1 EISPADISQSPTLT
15 QGMTRA
21 GVILGTAAYMSPEQA
36 RGHAVDKRTD
46 IWAFGSVLYEM
57 LSGKMAFPGDDI
69 TDILAAIIRAEPLWS
84 ALPDGSHPRLRELL
98 ERCLEKDARLRWHDI
113 ADVRVDIEKVQENPD
128 EPRVEPPV
136 LSQTNSRSRLTW
148 GVVTFA
154 LGALLAGFAA
164 WNLVPRPAAD
174 SRTVRFSF
182 DVPSGPNQGIINGV
196 EGRIAISPNG
206 ERIAYL
212 GTRTEDLED
221 ASAEP
226 VRQIY
231 LRAMDQSD
239 GTPIPGT
246 EGAKGLFFSPDSAW
260 VGFVAGGKLQKV
272 PIAGGAPLDITNVSR
287 VLGADWG
294 PDDRIIYGG
303 GISTGLMQV
312 SAAGGTPKVLTSLD
326 PEKGEITHGYPEI
339 LPDGRTVLFTIGT
352 QDGSR
357 IARLSL
363 DTGDWEDL
371 SLSGST
377 PRYLPA
383 GYIAFS
389 QNGNLRLV
397 PFDLGSM
404 QPGGSVQ
411 PVQDGIEAMSF
422 AGLEIVSFD
431 LSPTGDL
438 VFVPGSLGFRTQPVW
453 VDRTGEETIIDASPG
468 MYFGAHISPDGS
480 RIVTTRT
487 DEQGIGEVWVM
498 NIDGSQAFPVAD
510 DGANYNPVWT
520 PDGDTLTYT
529 FNGNMF
535 ETLVDEDAERTEFLR
550 REKYQYPS
558 SWSPDGQFLAFR
570 EGSSDGSSIWIMSRG
585 GDPEPL
591 ADLSFNSFAPRFAPQ
606 GGWIAYHSDESGQVE
621 VYVRRYPGT
630 ERAEPVSRGREPV
643 WSRDGRELFYRS
655 GDRMMA
661 VEIQTEPEFESGE
674 PVELW
679 TSPYFSQEGLFTNYD
694 VASDGRFLMLGIPN
708 LDEAET
714 MTINVVL
721 DWFEELKE
729 RVPVP

>member
-1 EISPADISQSPTLT
+1 
-15 QGMTRA
+15 MTRA

-36 RGHAVDKRTD
+36 RGRKVDKRTD
-46 IWAFGSVLYEM
+46 IWAFGCVLYEM

-84 ALPDGSHPRLRELL
+84 DLPDGSHPRLRELL

-113 ADVRVDIEKVQENPD
+113 ADVRVDIEKVQANPD
-128 EPRVEPPV
+128 ESRVEPQV
-136 LSQTNSRSRLTW
+136 LPPTNLRSRLTW
-148 GVVTFA
+148 GVMTFV

-182 DVPSGPNQGIINGV
+182 DVPSGPNQSLMSMV
-196 EGRIAISPNG
+196 EGHIAISPNG

-212 GTRTEDLED
+212 GTRTENLED
-221 ASAEP
+221 PSAEP

-231 LRAMDQSD
+231 LRAMEESD

-246 EGAKGLFFSPDSAW
+246 EGAKNLFFSPDSAW
-260 VGFVAGGKLQKV
+260 VGFVAGGKLQIV
-272 PIAGGAPLDITNVSR
+272 PIAGGAPLDITNVSE
-287 VLGADWG
+287 VFGADWG
-294 PDDRIIYGG
+294 PDDRIIFGG
-303 GISTGLMQV
+303 GIDTGLLQV
-312 SAAGGTPKVLTSLD
+312 STAGGTPEILTSLD
-326 PEKGEITHGYPEI
+326 PEKGENSHGNPEI

-357 IARLSL
+357 IASLSL

-371 SLSGST
+371 SLSGSN

-383 GYIAFS
+383 GYIVFS
-389 QNGNLRLV
+389 QKGNLRLV
-397 PFDLGSM
+397 PFDLSSM
-404 QPGGSVQ
+404 RPGGSVQ
-411 PVQDGIEAMSF
+411 PVQDGIEAISK
-422 AGLEIVSFD
+422 AGLEIASFD

-438 VFVPGSLGFRTQPVW
+438 VFVPGSLGSQTQPVW
-453 VDRTGEETIIDASPG
+453 VDRTGEETVIDASPG
-468 MYFGAHISPDGS
+468 MYYDVRISPDGR
-480 RIVTTRT
+480 RIATTRT
-487 DEQGIGEVWVM
+487 DEQGIGEIWVM
-498 NIDGSQAFPVAD
+498 NADGSQAFPVAT
-510 DGANYNPVWT
+510 DGAEYAPVWT
-520 PDGDTLTYT
+520 PDGSTLTYHS
-529 FNGNMF
+529 NGVIF
-535 ETLVDEDAERTEFLR
+535 ERIVDRNDPRSLFLT
-550 REKYQYPS
+550 REKYRIPS

-570 EGSSDGSSIWIMSRG
+570 EASSAGSSIWIVSRG
-585 GDPEPL
+585 ENPEPL
-591 ADLSFNSFAPRFAPQ
+591 VDLSFNSSAPRFAPQ

-621 VYVRRYPGT
+621 IYVRQFPGT
-630 ERAEPVSRGREPV
+630 ERAEPVSPGREPV
-643 WSRDGRELFYRS
+643 WSPDGRELFYRS

-679 TSPYFSQEGLFTNYD
+679 KRPYFSQDRLFTRYD

-708 LDEAET
+708 LDEAKT

-721 DWFEELKE
+721 NWFEELKE